1 MHIRSSLAVLAIGV
15 GLLSVRP
22 GEAQIETFRFA
33 DGPGARALRALE
45 AGDIEQALAIS
56 MRVLREARRLPA
68 GREAAAQEYIGHSI
82 ACVCLRL
89 ERDFENA
96 AEHCDTAVALAP
108 GNWRGFTNRGAL
120 HFDAGDL
127 AAARADFEAAARLA
141 PKEPAVVANLRLVG
155 DRLQ

>member
-1 MHIRSSLAVLAIGV
+1 MPIRSLLAVLAIGA
-15 GLLSVRP
+15 GMLSARP
-22 GEAQIETFRFA
+22 GEAQIQTFRFV
-33 DGPGARALRALE
+33 DGPGTEALKALE
-45 AGDIEQALAIS
+45 AGNIELALAIS

-68 GREAAAQEYIGHSI
+68 GRDAAAQGYTGHSI

-89 ERDFENA
+89 ERDFEKA
-96 AEHCDTAVALAP
+96 VEHCDAAVALAP
-108 GNWRGFTNRGAL
+108 DNWRGFTNRGAL

-141 PKEPAVVANLRLVG
+141 PVEPAVVANLRLVG